1 MNKLQIRKHLKELRK
16 KGLIF
21 YSSDD
26 VLKKR
31 MKSKKFREAYRE
43 EMTRLNM
50 VRRIRELR
58 LAKKLT
64 QKALAKKADMPQS
77 VIARLESGEHSFSLG
92 TLSRIAQVFDKEVEL
107 V

>member
-1 MNKLQIRKHLKELRK
+1 MKNLKHYQKELRL

-21 YSSDD
+21 HTTDD
-26 VLKKR
+26 VFGKYAR
-31 MKSKKFREAYRE
+31 SKGFQAAYKE

-58 LAKKLT
+58 LAKRLT